1 MIYTVTL
8 NPAIDETLEVE
19 HLRPGATHRVL
30 SRCRY
35 AGGKGIN
42 VARALRVFAEDCV
55 ALTIAGGTTGQELA
69 GLLRQE
75 ELPCTVY
82 AAPHPTRV
90 NLKISSRG
98 DGLTTELNAP
108 GLLGEAAPA
117 GRLREEL
124 LERLLPGDVVVLCGS
139 LPQDLPA
146 GWYRDLTA
154 ECRKKG
160 AAVYLDTAGEPL
172 ILGITAKPDCIKP
185 NREELEPLPPAPGS
199 WCWSPCPATAW
210 QPLNPWR
217 KRPGSC
223 CTAG

>member
-98 DGLTTELNAP
+98 MD
-108 GLLGEAAPA
+108 
-117 GRLREEL
+117 
-124 LERLLPGDVVVLCGS
+124 
-139 LPQDLPA
+139 
-146 GWYRDLTA
+146 
-154 ECRKKG
+154 
-160 AAVYLDTAGEPL
+160 
-172 ILGITAKPDCIKP
+172 
-185 NREELEPLPPAPGS
+185 
-199 WCWSPCPATAW
+199 
-210 QPLNPWR
+210 
-217 KRPGSC
+217 
-223 CTAG
+223 

>member
-139 LPQDLPA
+139 LPQDLSA
-146 GWYRDLTA
+146 GWYRDPTA

-172 ILGITAKPDCIKP
+172 FLGITAKPDCIKP
-185 NREELEPLPPAPGS
+185 NREGAGAPVRLPPG
-199 WCWSPCPATAW
+199 
-210 QPLNPWR
+210 NH
-217 KRPGSC
+217 
-223 CTAG
+223 

>member
-19 HLRPGATHRVL
+19 RLLPGGTHRIL
-30 SRCRY
+30 SRGRY
-35 AGGKGIN
+35 PGGKGIN

-90 NLKISSRG
+90 NLKISSRV

-146 GWYRDLTA
+146 DGTGISPLS
-154 ECRKKG
+154 
-160 AAVYLDTAGEPL
+160 AGKR
-172 ILGITAKPDCIKP
+172 G
-185 NREELEPLPPAPGS
+185 PPFTWIPPGS
-199 WCWSPCPATAW
+199 H
-210 QPLNPWR
+210 
-217 KRPGSC
+217 
-223 CTAG
+223 

>member
-108 GLLGEAAPA
+108 GLLGEAAPGA
-117 GRLREEL
+117 CGRSCWSAFCR
-124 LERLLPGDVVVLCGS
+124 GMWWCCAAV
-139 LPQDLPA
+139 
-146 GWYRDLTA
+146 
-154 ECRKKG
+154 CRKIYRPDG
-160 AAVYLDTAGEPL
+160 TGISPLSAGKR
-172 ILGITAKPDCIKP
+172 G
-185 NREELEPLPPAPGS
+185 PPFTWIPPGS
-199 WCWSPCPATAW
+199 H
-210 QPLNPWR
+210 
-217 KRPGSC
+217 
-223 CTAG
+223 

>member
-19 HLRPGATHRVL
+19 RLLPGGTHRIL
-30 SRCRY
+30 SRGRY
-35 AGGKGIN
+35 PGGKGIN
-42 VARALRVFAEDCV
+42 VARALRVFAEECT

-124 LERLLPGDVVVLCGS
+124 LERLCRGMWWCCAAACRRNCRPAGTGISPLSAGKGGPPFTWILPGS
-139 LPQDLPA
+139 
-146 GWYRDLTA
+146 R
-154 ECRKKG
+154 
-160 AAVYLDTAGEPL
+160 
-172 ILGITAKPDCIKP
+172 
-185 NREELEPLPPAPGS
+185 
-199 WCWSPCPATAW
+199 
-210 QPLNPWR
+210 
-217 KRPGSC
+217 
-223 CTAG
+223 

>member
-108 GLLGEAAPA
+108 GLLGEGRPCRAPA
-117 GRLREEL
+117 G
-124 LERLLPGDVVVLCGS
+124 
-139 LPQDLPA
+139 
-146 GWYRDLTA
+146 
-154 ECRKKG
+154 G
-160 AAVYLDTAGEPL
+160 AAGAPFAG
-172 ILGITAKPDCIKP
+172 GCGGAVRQSAARFTG
-185 NREELEPLPPAPGS
+185 RMVPGS
-199 WCWSPCPATAW
+199 H
-210 QPLNPWR
+210 R
-217 KRPGSC
+217 
-223 CTAG
+223 